1 MAEWRRKLGVPALAS
16 VVAGVAGSGLLLGLY
31 FGLVSWAN
39 SPAHA
44 RQLLRDDWYFVLP
57 ISGGFGLQVGLVAFL
72 RLLKTRRV
80 AGSTAAGA
88 AGTGASSAAM
98 LACCAHH
105 LADVLPLLGV
115 SGAAVFLDDQRTPIM
130 AAGLAV
136 NLLAAAYMALL
147 LRRQLLFLWQ
157 PLAKDPLEAG
167 ENPARHSRPLRF
179 ARVRA
184 PSTPRET
191 LSR

>member
-1 MAEWRRKLGVPALAS
+1 MAEWRRRAGLPALAS
-16 VVAGVAGSGLLLGLY
+16 VAAGASGAGLLLGLY

-44 RQLLRDDWYFVLP
+44 RQLLGDDWYFVVP
-57 ISGGFGLQVGLVAFL
+57 IAAGFGLQVGLFTFL
-72 RLLKTRRV
+72 RLQRTRRV

-130 AAGLAV
+130 AGGLTV
-136 NLLAAAYMALL
+136 NLLAVTYMALL
-147 LRRQLLFLWQ
+147 VRRQLLMGPAPASRQ
-157 PLAKDPLEAG
+157 VEARPV
-167 ENPARHSRPLRF
+167 PARHPDPPRLT
-179 ARVRA
+179 RVRA
-184 PSTPRET
+184 AFPSKEVP
-191 LSR
+191 SR